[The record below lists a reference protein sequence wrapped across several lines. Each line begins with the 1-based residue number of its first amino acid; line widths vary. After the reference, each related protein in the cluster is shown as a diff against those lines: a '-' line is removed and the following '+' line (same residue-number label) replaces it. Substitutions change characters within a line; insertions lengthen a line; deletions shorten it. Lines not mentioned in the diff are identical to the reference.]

1 MKHLFNQISSNSRML
16 ENSTRTLI
24 GVTELATSATSM
36 TPEHYNS
43 LRRNFSA
50 ETGKREPAV
59 MLQYWLGLPL
69 EPANPYEDGKTI

>member
-1 MKHLFNQISSNSRML
+1 ML

-24 GVTELATSATSM
+24 GVTELAISATSM

-59 MLQYWLGLPL
+59 MLQYWLGLPV